1 MTQCERIL
9 RHLREVGSITAAEAM
24 DEYGIHRLAARISDL
39 RRRGVKI
46 NKETAK
52 SRNRYGE
59 MTHFARYRL
68 EEEKC

>member
-1 MTQCERIL
+1 
-9 RHLREVGSITAAEAM
+9 M

-52 SRNRYGE
+52 SKNRYGE

-68 EEEKC
+68 EE